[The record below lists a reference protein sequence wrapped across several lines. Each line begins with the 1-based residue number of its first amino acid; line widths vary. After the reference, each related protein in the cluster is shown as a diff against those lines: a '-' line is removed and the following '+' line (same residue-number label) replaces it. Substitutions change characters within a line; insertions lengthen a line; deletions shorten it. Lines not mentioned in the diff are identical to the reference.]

1 MPFQFDPYADRFS
14 GSIAQLLARRGDI
27 GAQREMAIGNA
38 RAGGALASGNAW
50 ANAITGVGQSLA
62 ALPGQMQQQKRQAL
76 TDQLMAGRVADEQR
90 MRAGESQVD
99 TMMQQGQPL
108 PNGAQGPV
116 QESYLDADGLFD
128 IPKMTAALGKSG
140 FGSKAP
146 DLLKG
151 AEAINESILRHQDLE
166 QKQAQAQAVVI
177 GDMAAGVVKLR
188 AIGMP
193 TDAAM
198 DFVAQPVLA
207 TKRIKPEEYAQ
218 VKAKILSL
226 PPDQQD
232 AALTSFMDQAAQIS
246 PTEANAEGTTRTDR
260 YGRTKTTGGKKPP
273 TTASLAAAAAAGDPE
288 AAKAIALLHPDKPD
302 TEAQDNQKWEAIG
315 VKMRLKQPVTPEERA
330 FFDTFAQRKTL
341 GVDKSAGYAADRAA
355 RAVEESNKRLDRT
368 QNFAEA
374 QAGRKEISDKVE
386 APYLKAVQKVETLK
400 DIVDAAQHGNMSAAA
415 VQNLMGVLGVVT
427 VEGVQRINTT
437 ELKAFGAQGN
447 LLERIQGKIGQF
459 VAGKPLAASVQADL
473 KELAD
478 VLGKGSRN
486 LYETQAKQIKKRYG
500 PGMAGE
506 RLLPPPGAPPEG
518 TARTINGVPAVWAYD
533 EANDKWGW
541 KKQ

>member
-207 TKRIKPEEYAQ
+207 TKR
-218 VKAKILSL
+218 
-226 PPDQQD
+226 
-232 AALTSFMDQAAQIS
+232 
-246 PTEANAEGTTRTDR
+246 
-260 YGRTKTTGGKKPP
+260 
-273 TTASLAAAAAAGDPE
+273 
-288 AAKAIALLHPDKPD
+288 
-302 TEAQDNQKWEAIG
+302 
-315 VKMRLKQPVTPEERA
+315 
-330 FFDTFAQRKTL
+330 
-341 GVDKSAGYAADRAA
+341 
-355 RAVEESNKRLDRT
+355 
-368 QNFAEA
+368 
-374 QAGRKEISDKVE
+374 
-386 APYLKAVQKVETLK
+386 
-400 DIVDAAQHGNMSAAA
+400 
-415 VQNLMGVLGVVT
+415 
-427 VEGVQRINTT
+427 
-437 ELKAFGAQGN
+437 
-447 LLERIQGKIGQF
+447 
-459 VAGKPLAASVQADL
+459 
-473 KELAD
+473 
-478 VLGKGSRN
+478 
-486 LYETQAKQIKKRYG
+486 
-500 PGMAGE
+500 
-506 RLLPPPGAPPEG
+506 
-518 TARTINGVPAVWAYD
+518 
-533 EANDKWGW
+533 
-541 KKQ
+541 